1 MIEIC
6 QKTKQKV
13 VTVLYKVPTKE
24 KFKKKKLCKNL
35 QLLFFLSLVS
45 QGFLVNWHV
54 TRYSFQMLACA
65 HNPARKANYST

>member
-24 KFKKKKLCKNL
+24 KFKKKKTL
-35 QLLFFLSLVS
+35 QKPAAAFFSFFSVS
-45 QGFLVNWHV
+45 GFPGK
-54 TRYSFQMLACA
+54 LA
-65 HNPARKANYST
+65 RDKI